1 MKTYIEN
8 IINNITLKDIIY
20 LLVIV
25 FVLVLFIGKCKSIQ
39 NEYETN
45 MIALTD
51 SIHYYKS
58 KSGNLV
64 ATKTAFT
71 SDNIKNIKQHVRP
84 IYDDIKDMNL
94 KPGHITNA
102 VHAEGEIKTPEAD
115 TVYVIKE
122 NDYHNNFCKEF
133 NFNDN
138 WRTLEG
144 NIYYIRNHNEDS
156 VKVNINKNIVKFDYT
171 IAMDKQNK
179 IYITSKNP
187 YIKFNSLSGF
197 QVPKQRQ
204 KRWNIGPQVGIGYDG
219 QIRPYIG
226 IGVTYGIINF

>member
-1 MKTYIEN
+1 MKAYIKK
-8 IINNITLKDIIY
+8 IVNNITLKDIIY

-25 FVLVLFIGKCKSIQ
+25 SVCVLFMGKCKSIQ
-39 NEYETN
+39 NEYKTN

-51 SIHYYKS
+51 SIRHYKS

-71 SDNIKNIKQHVRP
+71 SDNIKNIKEQIKH

-94 KPGHITNA
+94 NPGHITNA
-102 VHAEGEIKTPEAD
+102 VHAEGEIETPEAD

-122 NDYHNNFCKEF
+122 NDYHNDFHKEF

-144 NIYYIRNHNEDS
+144 NIHYIRNHNEDS
-156 VKVNINKNIVKFDYT
+156 MKVNITKNVVKFDYT
-171 IAMDKQNK
+171 VAMDKQNK

-187 YIKFNSLSGF
+187 YIKFNSISGY
-197 QVPKQRQ
+197 QIPKQKQ

-219 QIRPYIG
+219 QIKPYIG
-226 IGVTYGIINF
+226 IGLTYGIISF